1 MPQTQSNS
9 SNSSS
14 PSAHSSGEPHSHLPP
29 AISIRG
35 SVDRVVVTV
44 KAPKAIGLAH
54 AANQELL
61 LARLFAVEGVHRVS
75 IDPRK
80 HEAEIELSGALHD
93 RSLLNVLASA
103 LRGEMS
109 SLPQWAI
116 PPVNHAR
123 PLSVTRFGGRLTAWE
138 VASNEPGFLR
148 LRNDLVRR
156 DRTVSTRIERML
168 STTEGIVEATFSAWT
183 GSLVVRYDS
192 ALLSAEAAVALAENA
207 RCRSGSTQGSLS
219 LVPGVGASMML
230 GVAVLADFVFPILA
244 PVSILLLLG
253 NNLGT
258 FARATGEIST
268 RRLGVSTLITVII
281 GTTLVTGQYTAS
293 ALMTFCFD
301 FWRRRYRRDLVVERA
316 LLLEDLTS
324 IGPGSQSFSDIASLV
339 QGNRIRLISGDV
351 VPADCLIEQGSAMC
365 DERMVRGTRGVTQRI
380 AGEQLL
386 AGTLLLDGEVH
397 LLVQAVALQTR
408 AASIAREVISAI
420 TSTPGVVTPTASGE
434 LYAQG
439 AVVPT
444 LATAAVGFLAGDVTT
459 AAAILRPDY
468 ATGVGVASSMEDI
481 AAVTHGLSRGI
492 LIRHPGALDTL
503 ALSDR
508 ILLVDDDAI
517 RHTGLRLLHIEA
529 PAESADEMLR
539 LAASI
544 AMQSDDPRTAALAKA
559 CRERG
564 IVLVNRM
571 PIDFRHG
578 ITVRHGRH
586 LATLLTQTDG
596 ALSGNLQNSTSHPM
610 VLSLDGRVAATFRFT
625 ASDEPLVVPAILSLL
640 SATRSVELVSNRGEL
655 EAHSFA
661 TTLGIPCTG
670 VALNAE
676 TLSAQVSGLAGES
689 HRVVVIGPRS
699 MISKINPSS
708 AVMIETNAGE
718 DLSGSPAAIVMLTTD
733 LSQLS
738 DLFVVA
744 QGRRERRSSS
754 LNLALIPNMACV
766 AGAFLFGFTALIA
779 VIVSNLG
786 TLGSYSLA
794 SKRLKEQQRLAWV
807 RNRRGLPSIPRTI
820 TRVDH
825 IDHVPQVP

>member
-168 STTEGIVEATFSAWT
+168 STSEGIVEATFSAWT
-183 GSLVVRYDS
+183 GSLV
-192 ALLSAEAAVALAENA
+192 
-207 RCRSGSTQGSLS
+207 
-219 LVPGVGASMML
+219 
-230 GVAVLADFVFPILA
+230 VLADFVFPILA

>member
-1 MPQTQSNS
+1 MGNS
-9 SNSSS
+9 TCESRSSTERY
-14 PSAHSSGEPHSHLPP
+14 A
-29 AISIRG
+29 
-35 SVDRVVVTV
+35 
-44 KAPKAIGLAH
+44 
-54 AANQELL
+54 
-61 LARLFAVEGVHRVS
+61 F
-75 IDPRK
+75 
-80 HEAEIELSGALHD
+80 
-93 RSLLNVLASA
+93 
-103 LRGEMS
+103 
-109 SLPQWAI
+109 W
-116 PPVNHAR
+116 
-123 PLSVTRFGGRLTAWE
+123 GRLTAWE

-207 RCRSGSTQGSLS
+207 RCRSGGTQGSLS

-230 GVAVLADFVFPILA
+230 GLPFWLILFSILA

-351 VPADCLIEQGSAMC
+351 VPADCLIEQGSATC
-365 DERMVRGTRGVTQRI
+365 DERMVRGTRGVTRRI

-439 AVVPT
+439 VVPT

-492 LIRHPGALDTL
+492 LIRHPGA
-503 ALSDR
+503 
-508 ILLVDDDAI
+508 
-517 RHTGLRLLHIEA
+517 GY
-529 PAESADEMLR
+529 
-539 LAASI
+539 
-544 AMQSDDPRTAALAKA
+544 
-559 CRERG
+559 
-564 IVLVNRM
+564 
-571 PIDFRHG
+571 
-578 ITVRHGRH
+578 
-586 LATLLTQTDG
+586 
-596 ALSGNLQNSTSHPM
+596 
-610 VLSLDGRVAATFRFT
+610 
-625 ASDEPLVVPAILSLL
+625 
-640 SATRSVELVSNRGEL
+640 
-655 EAHSFA
+655 
-661 TTLGIPCTG
+661 PCT
-670 VALNAE
+670 
-676 TLSAQVSGLAGES
+676 
-689 HRVVVIGPRS
+689 
-699 MISKINPSS
+699 
-708 AVMIETNAGE
+708 
-718 DLSGSPAAIVMLTTD
+718 
-733 LSQLS
+733 
-738 DLFVVA
+738 F
-744 QGRRERRSSS
+744 
-754 LNLALIPNMACV
+754 
-766 AGAFLFGFTALIA
+766 
-779 VIVSNLG
+779 
-786 TLGSYSLA
+786 
-794 SKRLKEQQRLAWV
+794 
-807 RNRRGLPSIPRTI
+807 
-820 TRVDH
+820 
-825 IDHVPQVP
+825 